1 VLENEAFER
10 ATKTIQG
17 MEYLSYENRLRAGA
31 VHPGE
36 KKDPGRPESGL
47 REYLKREL

>member
-1 VLENEAFER
+1 MVMSHKNAPQDGTPL
-10 ATKTIQG
+10 
-17 MEYLSYENRLRAGA
+17 YENRLRAGA